1 MGKKKRIEE
10 SAVDKRG
17 NRNAKVTRRIE
28 GSRKMWLPLFLS
40 DCEWGDSCHSLLRLF
55 MQSDAFGP
63 DAEVQAKK
71 KILKLTKKL
80 QQPGVPPEKKARLLN
95 KLEGSLAKLDSLPGL
110 QTNGHPAGE
119 ASGVDPLLPL

>member
-1 MGKKKRIEE
+1 MNGVIQ
-10 SAVDKRG
+10 
-17 NRNAKVTRRIE
+17 IY
-28 GSRKMWLPLFLS
+28 
-40 DCEWGDSCHSLLRLF
+40 SLLRLF
-55 MQSDAFGP
+55 MQSDAFGS

-110 QTNGHPAGE
+110 QTSGHPAGK
-119 ASGVDPLLPL
+119 LLELILSYHWNGPRFPIYALPC